1 VDCKAGSGRKKEEKS
16 VCPLQICIVN
26 TVAQDNNMHMLLL
39 LPVTTK
45 KETAGGIDLVLAFL
59 TKFQIDPGTA
69 SASVQKK
76 GT

>member
-1 VDCKAGSGRKKEEKS
+1 M
-16 VCPLQICIVN
+16 N
-26 TVAQDNNMHMLLL
+26 TVAQDNMHMLLL